1 MEWNCLLIVVSLFL
15 ETHFKR
21 EIFLELH
28 PTQSVSTPE
37 VSEGSQWGHREIF
50 LVDSEPRGFPAS
62 SEKTI
67 HCWRPENPP
76 DQERHRQGQNNP

>member
-1 MEWNCLLIVVSLFL
+1 MCSVTLFHSILMEWNCLLIVVSLFL

-37 VSEGSQWGHREIF
+37 VSEGSQ
-50 LVDSEPRGFPAS
+50 
-62 SEKTI
+62 
-67 HCWRPENPP
+67 
-76 DQERHRQGQNNP
+76 